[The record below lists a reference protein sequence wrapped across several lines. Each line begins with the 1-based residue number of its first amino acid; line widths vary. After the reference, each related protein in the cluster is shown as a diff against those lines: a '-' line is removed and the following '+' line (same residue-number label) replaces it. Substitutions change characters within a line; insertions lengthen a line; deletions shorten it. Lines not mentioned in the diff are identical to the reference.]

1 MNYKSGRWAKSI
13 MLTLIVSMIFLNGC
27 ATGRLANEAIPDFPE
42 PRYEFMDVDGRV
54 CLDGT
59 NRREY
64 LLWMLALER
73 YKLAVEGL
81 K

>member
-1 MNYKSGRWAKSI
+1 
-13 MLTLIVSMIFLNGC
+13 MLTLTALTILSSGC
-27 ATGRLANEAIPDFPE
+27 ATGRLASEAIPDFPE
-42 PRYEFMDVDGRV
+42 PRYEFADVDGRV
-54 CLDGT
+54 CLDGE

-64 LLWMLALER
+64 LIWMLAVER